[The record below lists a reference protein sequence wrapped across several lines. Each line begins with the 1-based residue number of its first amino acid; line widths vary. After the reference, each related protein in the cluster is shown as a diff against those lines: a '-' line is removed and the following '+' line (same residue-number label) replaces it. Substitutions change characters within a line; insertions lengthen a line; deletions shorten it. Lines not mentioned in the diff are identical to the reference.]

1 MDGRWGD
8 SIAPLASRAR
18 PSGDTKTPPEPSPLA
33 RSGTRVNVYWL
44 GLDRETSA
52 FNGTSGHE
60 NRHTLGGLVSG
71 RASRFDYEV
80 EAAYQFGTLGEGDI
94 AAYMIASQ
102 FGAQA
107 PVSLPLRRLF
117 VGFDRASGDHVPGG
131 DVETFNQL
139 FPLGH
144 AYLGFI
150 DAVGRQ
156 NVTDVSFGV
165 DTKPFRGITVAVAE
179 HNFWLADTDDAL
191 YNAGAGVVR
200 GGGGGTSAYVGSELD
215 LTVRRSLANRLG
227 LTVGYSRFF
236 SGRHLEQTGPS
247 EDVDFLYVSTQFSF

>member
-1 MDGRWGD
+1 
-8 SIAPLASRAR
+8 
-18 PSGDTKTPPEPSPLA
+18 
-33 RSGTRVNVYWL
+33 
-44 GLDRETSA
+44 
-52 FNGTSGHE
+52 
-60 NRHTLGGLVSG
+60 
-71 RASRFDYEV
+71 
-80 EAAYQFGTLGEGDI
+80 
-94 AAYMIASQ
+94 MIASQ

-150 DAVGRQ
+150 DPVGRQ
-156 NVTDVSFGV
+156 NVTAVSFGV

-191 YNAGAGVVR
+191 WPGSYGREQLDPLGTLARRWTSPSAARSRRGSGSRSATVASSAGD
-200 GGGGGTSAYVGSELD
+200 T
-215 LTVRRSLANRLG
+215 
-227 LTVGYSRFF
+227 
-236 SGRHLEQTGPS
+236 
-247 EDVDFLYVSTQFSF
+247 